1 LSYSTLP
8 EIGLPENRRAGVSH
22 DRSRY
27 LQTAWSA
34 QPPHHPRHPRRPRPY
49 PVETDTMQLRT
60 VPLRTGR
67 HRRGE
72 QPDPLPRPATREAY
86 EERLREIA
94 FERFI
99 RKSAGLAAAHASHR
113 RPSIA
118 TRLGAAFKRAVRHV
132 TRASRPAPAAVRTGT
147 ALGGA

>member
-1 LSYSTLP
+1 
-8 EIGLPENRRAGVSH
+8 
-22 DRSRY
+22 
-27 LQTAWSA
+27 
-34 QPPHHPRHPRRPRPY
+34 
-49 PVETDTMQLRT
+49 MQLRT

-72 QPDPLPRPATREAY
+72 QPDPLPRPATRKAY

-94 FERFI
+94 FERFL

-118 TRLGAAFKRAVRHV
+118 ARVGAALKRAVLHV
-132 TRASRPAPAAVRTGT
+132 TRTSRSAAAAARTG
-147 ALGGA
+147 ASLGRA